1 MTVSEQIIEVLNTL
15 CEKFG
20 LAIDWTATNILPYLE
35 VLCGKFVNY
44 EIASSIATIVLNLI
58 IWTAFLI
65 PTRIFWKRANFNSY
79 NFDFYQVATIVGL
92 VCTFIVSTALVINLC
107 TETYDIITALTFP
120 EKIILEE
127 VQELLGGNT

>member
-1 MTVSEQIIEVLNTL
+1 MTVSEQIIEVLNAL

-20 LAIDWTATNILPYLE
+20 LAIDWTAANILPYLE

-58 IWTAFLI
+58 IWTALLI
-65 PTRIFWKRANFNSY
+65 TTRAFWKRADFNRWDL
-79 NFDFYQVATIVGL
+79 DFYQVATVAGL
-92 VCTFIVSTALVINLC
+92 VLTFIASIVLVINLC
-107 TETYDIITALTFP
+107 FETYDIITALTFP